1 MDAVYS
7 RVSQAINVGSVT
19 TFIDAGSQD
28 VAKEIENGS
37 AQARLVTISISRI
50 SSPEEGGQ
58 EIPME
63 VAGELMLSPS
73 RLMLPAH
80 AKNNVRFFYK
90 GPQDGK
96 ERYYRIRWL
105 DTALSMDD
113 QSNNRRQAVATTSAQ
128 IGTILVVTPRQQ
140 HFAYNLQNGML
151 SNQGM
156 PLTAPWPTA
165 PVWTAR
171 HRRSVKRP
179 TTTCPASSAASRKSI
194 CRIRKVI
201 LASGWVRNSSSS
213 NNPFVLVLPSPPGRV
228 AVLFCRNLKPW
239 CVIC

>member
-1 MDAVYS
+1 MNLKMLMAWMLFIPG
-7 RVSQAINVGSVT
+7 VSQAINVGSVT

-151 SNQGM
+151 SNQGNASYRTVAYGPCLDRKAQAQCKDLLRPARQAA
-156 PLTAPWPTA
+156 PLQESRYAGSAKSSWPLAGSGIRRRQITRLCWYCLHH
-165 PVWTAR
+165 PVEWRCCFAE
-171 HRRSVKRP
+171 
-179 TTTCPASSAASRKSI
+179 I
-194 CRIRKVI
+194 
-201 LASGWVRNSSSS
+201 
-213 NNPFVLVLPSPPGRV
+213 
-228 AVLFCRNLKPW
+228 
-239 CVIC
+239 